1 MNLEKSKKRIAK
13 TAKMGV
19 QGYPEI
25 SIAYFGRTADI
36 AERVAVAY
44 IDGAGVTPMEEL
56 FNSQSDAR
64 QDQVIQSAI
73 VKRLNALKPRQ
84 LGRRQILR
92 L

>member
-1 MNLEKSKKRIAK
+1 
-13 TAKMGV
+13 MGV

-64 QDQVIQSAI
+64 QDQVIQSVI
-73 VKRLNALKPRQ
+73 VKMIERSKAKTIRQ
-84 LGRRQILR
+84 ATDIEVVK
-92 L
+92 